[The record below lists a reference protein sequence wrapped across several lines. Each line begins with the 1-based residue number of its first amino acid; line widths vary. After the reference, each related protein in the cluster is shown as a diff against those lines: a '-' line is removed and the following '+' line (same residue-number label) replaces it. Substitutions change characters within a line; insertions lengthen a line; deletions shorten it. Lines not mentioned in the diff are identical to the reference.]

1 MTARPLVAVSYRAPE
16 DELARITAEV
26 TLAGARVVVLCRL
39 DGTARQA
46 ALDEAEVLLGWHP
59 QREIGPDAVAAAS
72 HLRLV
77 QLLSAGADQVDY
89 ASLPERITVAS
100 NVGAYAKPMAEHIL
114 AMILAL
120 AKRLPRHHAELAR
133 GVFRTGAES
142 LAIDGSVAAILG
154 FGGIGKATARLL
166 RPFGARIH
174 AINTSGRTDE
184 PVEFCGTLAD
194 LDSVLSEADILV
206 ISLPLSLATR
216 RLIGGR
222 ELKLMKPAAIM
233 VNAARADIVDQQALY
248 EHLRDVPDFGAGLDV
263 WWHEPSRG
271 RPFRTDYPFFG
282 LPNLIGSPHN
292 SGDVPGIGP
301 AAAGQAAGNVAGY
314 LRGEPLRGVVRR
326 KDYVG

>member
-1 MTARPLVAVSYRAPE
+1 MTAGPLVAVSYRVADE
-16 DELARITAEV
+16 ELARITAEV
-26 TLAGARVVVLCRL
+26 TAAGARVAVLGRL
-39 DGTARQA
+39 DDAARRA

-72 HLRLV
+72 RLRLI

-89 ASLPERITVAS
+89 VTLPGRVTVAS
-100 NVGAYAKPMAEHIL
+100 NVGAYARPMAEHIL

-120 AKRLPRHHAELAR
+120 AKRLPLHHAELSR
-133 GVFRTGAES
+133 GVFRTNTES
-142 LAIDGSVAAILG
+142 LMLEGSVAAILG

-194 LDSVLSEADILV
+194 LDRVLSGADVLV
-206 ISLPLSLATR
+206 ISLPLNLATR
-216 RLIGGR
+216 GLIGSR

-233 VNAARADIVDQQALY
+233 VNVARADIVDQQALY
-248 EHLRDVPDFGAGLDV
+248 DHLRDVPDFGAGLDV

-271 RPFRTDYPFFG
+271 RPFRTDYPFFD

-301 AAAGQAAGNVAGY
+301 AAAGQAAGNVACY
-314 LRGEPLRGVVRR
+314 LRGEPIRGVVRR
-326 KDYVG
+326 EDYTG